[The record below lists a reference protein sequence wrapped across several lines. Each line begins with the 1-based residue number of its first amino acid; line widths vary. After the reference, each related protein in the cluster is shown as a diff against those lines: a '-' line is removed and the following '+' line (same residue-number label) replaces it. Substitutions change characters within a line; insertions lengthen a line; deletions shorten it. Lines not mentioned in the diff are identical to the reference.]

1 MTTQSS
7 PDRRAQ
13 LTRAA
18 FNVFADR
25 GYRNTSVADIVAAAG
40 LGHGSFYNY
49 FANKR
54 EILDAAIDLGLQER
68 APELSAPERLA
79 DTMEEFLD
87 AMTDPMRALHSLSV
101 TDNKLVSLIVFD
113 AGAVDEQL
121 TRRLFDIYQSFAAS
135 VQRQI
140 DHGVEAGYLR
150 PGVDSQVLG
159 ELAVTMSLTLLL
171 PAQGGPPLPGGPEYV
186 ITQIRELVRAG
197 LGRVPAEKTL

>member
-1 MTTQSS
+1 MTAQKQ
-7 PDRRAQ
+7 PDRRAE

-18 FNVFADR
+18 FDVFTER

-54 EILDAAIDLGLQER
+54 EILDAAIDLGLRER
-68 APELSAPERLA
+68 APELSPPDRLA
-79 DTMEEFLD
+79 DTMAEFLD
-87 AMTDPMRALHSLSV
+87 AMTGPLRALHSLSV

-140 DHGVEAGYLR
+140 DHGIDVGYLR

-171 PAQGGPPLPGGPEYV
+171 PAQGGPPLPGGPDHV
-186 ITQIRELVRAG
+186 ITQIRELVRAA
-197 LGRVPAEKTL
+197 LGRAPVSTTL